1 MAVVP
6 YLRVIRYLQ
15 VPPLQV
21 PELKTALLE
30 ISLFDTANSTQ
41 YSNRV
46 IELLDRLELLYTPP
60 SYQPIGTPGLLGLH
74 QHGIKSFADGD
85 FKIEYEVTDSKEMA
99 IASAK
104 SEVWGIL
111 RSFGYETQ
119 TQGVL
124 QRS

>member
-1 MAVVP
+1 VAVIP
-6 YLRVIRYLQ
+6 YLKIIRYFQ
-15 VPPLQV
+15 VPPSQV
-21 PELKTALLE
+21 ADLRVALLE
-30 ISLFDTANSTQ
+30 ISLFDTANNTV
-41 YSNRV
+41 YSERI

-60 SYQPIGTPGLLGLH
+60 SYQPVGTPGLLGLH

-85 FKIEYEVTDSKEMA
+85 FKIEYDGSNSKEMA

-111 RSFGYETQ
+111 RDFGYETQ